1 MSFISK
7 QWLLAGA
14 LAVLTITPGSAQ
26 NSAPLSP
33 AVDAFADAFLLPD
46 LFRIMAAEGIDYAQ
60 TVRVD
65 FGIDISADSWAQTI
79 SAIYRPEQMQ
89 ATFMAHFAEQ
99 MTGRDD
105 VITDALAFAA
115 SDVGARVLR
124 LEISARDALLDPD
137 MDDAARDALEDMR
150 AVENPRLDL
159 IAERIAVNDLI
170 DLNVAISLNTAFA
183 FFDAMAQAETN
194 NTPAPEQDL
203 LAQLWAQEPS
213 IRADTTEWIYSYFV
227 LAYQPLSDAD
237 LTAYIDFSASPNGIA
252 LNNAMFAAFERTFD
266 QLSMALGQA
275 AGTALQSTDL

>member
-26 NSAPLSP
+26 NTEPSAP
-33 AVDAFADAFLLPD
+33 AVDAFAGAFLLPD

-65 FGIDISADSWAQTI
+65 FGIDISAESWTQTI
-79 SAIYRPEQMQ
+79 SAIYDPEQMQ
-89 ATFMAHFAEQ
+89 ATFLTHFAEQ
-99 MTGRDD
+99 MTARDD
-105 VITDALAFAA
+105 VLTDALAFAE
-115 SDVGARVLR
+115 SDLGARVLR

-137 MDDAARDALEDMR
+137 MDEAAREALEDMR

-159 IAERIAVNDLI
+159 IAERIEVNDLI
-170 DLNVAISLNTAFA
+170 DLNVAISLNTAYA
-183 FFDAMAQAETN
+183 FFNAMTQADS
-194 NTPAPEQDL
+194 PGVAIPGQDL
-203 LAQLWAQEPS
+203 LAQLWAQEPI

-227 LAYQPLSDAD
+227 LSYQPLSDAE
-237 LTAYIDFSASPNGIA
+237 LSAYIDFSASPNGIA

-266 QLSMALGQA
+266 HLSAALGQA